1 MKWNLGGLPHE
12 IKAGSPAIYGSR
24 IPGNRQLD
32 HARPNRISRREPH
45 EIIRGSI
52 GSRVSANGL
61 RNDCE
66 RQFCALRISRGER
79 RQIAAKEDESGID
92 ISPGRIL
99 RRDRGR
105 DSFEYPNMIRT
116 ADKEQYNSLFI
127 VKIRITLHYFS
138 K

>member
-1 MKWNLGGLPHE
+1 LEL
-12 IKAGSPAIYGSR
+12 
-24 IPGNRQLD
+24 
-32 HARPNRISRREPH
+32 
-45 EIIRGSI
+45 
-52 GSRVSANGL
+52 
-61 RNDCE
+61 
-66 RQFCALRISRGER
+66 